1 MKAPWRMIGL
11 AASCHVVMAA
21 AWAQQDVAARQ
32 FPRPDRLELTKAET
46 SVPLLYE
53 GNHPVVEAKVNGKG
67 PFRFI
72 LDTGTSSTVISP
84 SLFNELRPPV
94 LGEDRVGSPGGSAIR
109 VKRINIAEISL
120 GDATLAGVTAHS
132 YEYGDLFTSGDKKN
146 PAPRGLLSSGL
157 FSELLVT
164 FDHPRKRLVLR
175 RGELPEP
182 DGRETFAY
190 DPREPLPKLG
200 IEVAGT
206 SAEVYLDSGAA
217 WGLAL
222 PMKYAETLPLEEAP
236 VVVGKGILVDR
247 EFKILAAKLKGML
260 KVGRYT
266 VENPQLQFY
275 ETRTPVGSLGY
286 EFLSNYAVTL
296 DRQNGRI
303 RLEQPAAGSSE
314 LKAVDAQRSP
324 SKTAPSKAKKKAR
337 RR

>member
-1 MKAPWRMIGL
+1 VKVPWRFFGLVFCCHL
-11 AASCHVVMAA
+11 AAAFAS
-21 AWAQQDVAARQ
+21 AQQDSARRP
-32 FPRPDRLELTKAET
+32 FSRPDRLELTKVET

-53 GNHPVVEAKVNGKG
+53 GNHPVVEVKVNGKG
-67 PFRFI
+67 PYRFI
-72 LDTGTSSTVISP
+72 LDTGASSTVISP
-84 SLFNELRPPV
+84 ALFRELRPPV
-94 LGEDRVGSPGGSAIR
+94 LGEDRVGSPGGSAVR
-109 VKRINIAEISL
+109 VKRINIAEIRI

-132 YEYGDLFTSGDKKN
+132 YEYGELFTSGDKSR

-157 FSELLVT
+157 FTELLVT
-164 FDHPRKRLVLR
+164 FDHPSKRLVLR

-182 DGRETFAY
+182 DGREVFAY

-200 IEVAGT
+200 IDVAGM
-206 SAEVYLDSGAA
+206 SAEVYVDSGAA

-222 PMKYAETLPLEEAP
+222 PMKYAAELPLQDTP

-247 EFKILAAKLKGML
+247 EFKILAAKLKGTL
-260 KVGRYT
+260 KVGRYL

-303 RLEQPAAGSSE
+303 RLEEPGDGSRE
-314 LKAVDAQRSP
+314 LKAVNALRAKGKS
-324 SKTAPSKAKKKAR
+324 SSKAKKKAR
-337 RR
+337 GR